1 MIARIDLDFATRA
14 RPGRWFGIAAL
25 ALAALAA
32 AKLFDVHAESQSEIA
47 HLEAR
52 LDQLERRTDRQF
64 DQGGS
69 TSAAYSNRLDEATV
83 LEIRHANRV
92 IDQIAL
98 PWGRLFRALEASATG
113 RVALLGITPDQSG
126 GTVELSGEA
135 ADLDAMFDY
144 VKRLQRQPELSGVFL
159 LNHQENARGALRP
172 LQFTVTASWTE
183 KAD

>member
-1 MIARIDLDFATRA
+1 MIARIDLDYAARG

-32 AKLFDVHAESQSEIA
+32 AKLFDVHAESQREIA

-52 LDQLERRTDRQF
+52 IDQF
-64 DQGGS
+64 DRRGS
-69 TSAAYSNRLDEATV
+69 TSAAYSPRLDEATV
-83 LEIRHANRV
+83 QEIRNANRV

-98 PWGRLFRALEASATG
+98 PWGRLFRALEAAATS
-113 RVALLGITPDQSG
+113 RVALLGITPDQSD

-144 VKRLQRQPELSGVFL
+144 VKRLQRQPELNGVFL
-159 LNHQENARGALRP
+159 LNHQENAREAQRP
-172 LQFTVTASWTE
+172 LQFTVTASWIE

>member
-1 MIARIDLDFATRA
+1 MSARIDLDYAARA
-14 RPGRWFGIAAL
+14 QSGRWFGIAAL

-32 AKLFDVHAESQSEIA
+32 AKLFDVHAEAQREIA

-52 LDQLERRTDRQF
+52 FDQLDRRDS
-64 DQGGS
+64 G
-69 TSAAYSNRLDEATV
+69 SAAYSPRLDEATV
-83 LEIRHANRV
+83 LEIRHANQV

-98 PWGRLFRALEASATG
+98 PWGRLFRALEAAATS
-113 RVALLGITPDQSG
+113 RVALLGITPDQAG

-159 LNHQENARGALRP
+159 LNHQENAREAQRP
-172 LQFTVTASWTE
+172 LQFTVTASWIE